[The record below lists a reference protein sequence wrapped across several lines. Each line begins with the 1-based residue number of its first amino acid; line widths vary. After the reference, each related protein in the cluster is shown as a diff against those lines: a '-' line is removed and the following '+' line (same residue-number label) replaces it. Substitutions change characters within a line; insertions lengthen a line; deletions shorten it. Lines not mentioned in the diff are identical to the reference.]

1 MGTRAGNNTGG
12 GGTTSTGSSALGRRS
27 RYARSST
34 VSVTQMLSDSCSS
47 LLNRLT
53 SRVRGPSAAVE
64 PPVKPTPAVRHHH
77 HALSTK
83 QPDQENVE
91 PPRRLHRRDQLHA
104 STTSIDR
111 PHHHHHRNRL
121 DEATRSRLEEKY
133 SNSTRTRLE
142 DQYAAALERY
152 SRRKE
157 RENSDGRSL
166 TKSATTH
173 SVLLAEKAYPYVTA
187 SSVVREKTPFRTER
201 SRRHVTEARQPHK
214 IRPLRAG
221 NTAEL
226 NDSRLT
232 LVPTSPPAQ
241 VNNEDPSVAGDV
253 DTDRERDVKRKEI
266 QSLINKYT
274 ALDDEGGENL
284 SALARCQQKY
294 SSYLSQ
300 SKQQQQQQHQQ
311 KSHGKTRGPSAVLK
325 PSSALQAPLPL
336 ALALVSAS
344 SHLYT
349 HTYTVYTRTGQ
360 LVDLEQ

>member
-12 GGTTSTGSSALGRRS
+12 GGASTGSSALSRRS

-77 HALSTK
+77 HALNTSK
-83 QPDQENVE
+83 QPDQENIE

-111 PHHHHHRNRL
+111 PHHHHLRNRL

-133 SNSTRTRLE
+133 SNSTRTRLQ
-142 DQYAAALERY
+142 DQYAEALDRY

-157 RENSDGRSL
+157 RENSAGRSL

-201 SRRHVTEARQPHK
+201 NRRNVTEARQPHK

-232 LVPTSPPAQ
+232 LVPNSPPAQ
-241 VNNEDPSVAGDV
+241 VNNEVVGVAGET
-253 DTDRERDVKRKEI
+253 DTDRDAKRKEI
-266 QSLINKYT
+266 QSLIMKYT
-274 ALDDEGGENL
+274 SLDDEGGENQ

-300 SKQQQQQQHQQ
+300 TRQQQQQQHQQ
-311 KSHGKTRGPSAVLK
+311 KSHGKTRGPSAVK
-325 PSSALQAPLPL
+325 ASALALPL

-344 SHLYT
+344 PHLHT
-349 HTYTVYTRTGQ
+349 HTHTHKHRHRP
-360 LVDLEQ
+360 EQ